1 MKTRFG
7 LSQWRTAIRIFTA
20 VLLSS
25 VFLFQQTAS
34 AYDALARK
42 TPFYDPTVLS
52 CGTAGGTLSGS
63 DNRAKIFNY
72 LLGKMVN
79 GKPLQ
84 NYHVAGI
91 MGNMKSESGF
101 EPQRLQGIYD
111 RLVPS
116 DQVFPTSPASNPTVS
131 KTGWGVVQWTPYT
144 KVIDPLTS
152 AGKNANDLQTQLDF
166 LLEQLNGGT
175 QSSEKAAGDAIVA
188 ATNVADATV
197 AFELKY
203 ERHAG
208 APQPQR
214 VINAEE
220 ILNDVQSG
228 AIAPA
233 TAGGGSGSSI
243 YVLGDSLTVGMRD
256 AGDLQNKLTA
266 QGQSVVKINAIVGK
280 PIQWGIDQVNAD
292 SSTLSTTSNLL
303 VGLGTN
309 NVGDVV
315 ANNGTATVLPAGVTR
330 VKQQMQDLIS
340 RARAANPNIHIYW
353 TDFYGKGI
361 LSTSYGR
368 FNLDAATGALNPA
381 LREVASSSGVTVLP
395 WSSSQ
400 VASSYVPV
408 NDVHPNGHYPAMA
421 DFIVD
426 ALKQAIG
433 ATTATSG
440 AEKPVIVLD
449 PGHGLTTINRI
460 DPQTGLHDGDY
471 NNDAE
476 RKQVYAV
483 AQMVKQQLEQAGYQ
497 VVLTK
502 DTAEQSVFLRDRAN
516 VGNNAHATLGISIH
530 TQGDKAFGTWQEIYV
545 QKVGLYR
552 GTGAN
557 KQTFTDASLA
567 QKSQEYARI
576 MKDARDST
584 EVTSGTTVI
593 TDNSFDGRTGGIEP
607 GNIPLVELW
616 ANVPWIY
623 LEAGGNNLTSGL
635 TDQQKGTYA
644 NAIVAGV
651 KKAVPTTGA
660 TGASSCGGNTQGL
673 ANTITTYAWPDYRG
687 SGYTTMKPEYAAA
700 VAAARTARQYI
711 GGVSFPGVDCGGFVT
726 RTMVNS
732 GYEPNYNYGASLAN
746 GAGNTVAQLA
756 WVKANWQ
763 LVGRGNTL
771 STADL
776 KQGDVAFR
784 VTSDGSNDG
793 HTFMYAGEIP
803 NFGSKIASASLDDRA
818 PMAGAENPLA
828 SNVEWYRKK

>member
-1 MKTRFG
+1 MRIRSQAAKRWSVG
-7 LSQWRTAIRIFTA
+7 LRLFVSI
-20 VLLSS
+20 LLSS
-25 VFLFQQTAS
+25 VFLFQQTS
-34 AYDALARK
+34 FAYDALARK
-42 TPFYDPTVLS
+42 TPFYDPSILS
-52 CGTAGGTLSGS
+52 CGSGGGSLSGS

-91 MGNMKSESGF
+91 MGSMKVESGF
-101 EPQRLQGIYD
+101 EPQRLQSIYD
-111 RLVPS
+111 RKVPA
-116 DQVFPTSPASNPTVS
+116 DQVYPTSPASNPTVS

-152 AGKNANDLQTQLDF
+152 ASKDPNDLQTQLDF

-175 QSSEKAAGDAIVA
+175 KSPEKGAGDAVIA
-188 ATNVADATV
+188 ATNVAEATV

-208 APQPQR
+208 DPQPQR

-220 ILNDVQSG
+220 ILNDASTG
-228 AIAPA
+228 AIGTAV
-233 TAGGGSGSSI
+233 AGG
-243 YVLGDSLTVGMRD
+243 D
-256 AGDLQNKLTA
+256 
-266 QGQSVVKINAIVGK
+266 
-280 PIQWGIDQVNAD
+280 
-292 SSTLSTTSNLL
+292 
-303 VGLGTN
+303 
-309 NVGDVV
+309 
-315 ANNGTATVLPAGVTR
+315 
-330 VKQQMQDLIS
+330 
-340 RARAANPNIHIYW
+340 
-353 TDFYGKGI
+353 
-361 LSTSYGR
+361 
-368 FNLDAATGALNPA
+368 
-381 LREVASSSGVTVLP
+381 
-395 WSSSQ
+395 
-400 VASSYVPV
+400 
-408 NDVHPNGHYPAMA
+408 
-421 DFIVD
+421 
-426 ALKQAIG
+426 
-433 ATTATSG
+433 
-440 AEKPVIVLD
+440 KPVIALD
-449 PGHGLTTINRI
+449 PGHGGTTINRI

-471 NNDAE
+471 NNDTE
-476 RKQVYAV
+476 RKQVFAV
-483 AQMVKQQLEQAGYQ
+483 AQMAKQQLEQAGYQ

-516 VGNNAHATLGISIH
+516 VGNNAHAALGVSIH

-552 GTGAN
+552 GSGAN
-557 KQTFTDASLA
+557 KQTFTDSGLA

-576 MKDARDST
+576 MKGERDSI

-616 ANVPWIY
+616 ATVPWIY

-635 TDQQKGTYA
+635 TDQQKATYA
-644 NAIVAGV
+644 NAIVSGV
-651 KKAVPTTGA
+651 KKAIPSA
-660 TGASSCGGNTQGL
+660 TLTDPSSCGGNTQGL

-700 VAAARTARQYI
+700 VATARTNHQYI

-726 RTMVNS
+726 RAMVNS
-732 GYEPNYNYGASLAN
+732 GYEPNYNYAAQLAN

-756 WVKANWQ
+756 WVRANWQ
-763 LVGRGNTL
+763 LVGRGNTV

-784 VTSDGSNDG
+784 VNSDGSNDG

-803 NFGSKIASASLDDRA
+803 NFGSHIASASLDDRA

-828 SNVEWYRKK
+828 SNIEWYRKK